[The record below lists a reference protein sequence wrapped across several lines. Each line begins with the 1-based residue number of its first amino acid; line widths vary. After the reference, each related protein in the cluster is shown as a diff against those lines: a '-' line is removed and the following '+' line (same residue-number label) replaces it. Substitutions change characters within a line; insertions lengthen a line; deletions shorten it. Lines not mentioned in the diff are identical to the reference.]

1 MKVDLNKNFKCNY
14 IRQWFN
20 DNYFI
25 SLYDSGDN
33 NIFSFDTIENA
44 SCFFNMSLKIFLQSL
59 RNGVIEY
66 NNKRC
71 KLYIYKKD
79 KLDVIERGK
88 CL

>member
-1 MKVDLNKNFKCNY
+1 MKIDLNQNFKVNSV
-14 IRQWFN
+14 RNWFN

-25 SLYDSGDN
+25 SLYDNEDN
-33 NIFSFDTIENA
+33 NLFSFNNIETA
-44 SCFFNMSLKIFLQSL
+44 SHFFNMKLCHFLRAL